1 MGNQKK
7 ILCTGSAGFILGN
20 FVRKII
26 YEKTPYEICSI
37 DKLDTN
43 AKNAT
48 YINKNHDF
56 HIADIRDQ
64 HIVDRIFEFE
74 CPNIVI
80 HGAALTAVDASISS
94 PNEFI
99 TSNVLGT
106 QVIINSCVKYGVEKL
121 LYISTD
127 EVNATLE
134 NNNDPPVKE
143 DAPYN
148 TRSPYS
154 ASKCAGELLVLAA
167 NKSFGLQYNISRS
180 CNIFGARQ
188 TTDKLIPKVIKCILT
203 DQKIPVFGQG
213 LQMRE
218 WLYVND
224 VCDAFMT
231 IIESGKINEIYNIS
245 ANAEIT
251 NIELV
256 QKICNIMGKG
266 HNLIDFIKDP
276 RPGHDFRYS
285 IDASKIK
292 EIGWQ
297 PKVKFLDGL
306 RQCVEWYDINRWIFK
321 GK

>member
-1 MGNQKK
+1 
-7 ILCTGSAGFILGN
+7 
-20 FVRKII
+20 
-26 YEKTPYEICSI
+26 
-37 DKLDTN
+37 
-43 AKNAT
+43 
-48 YINKNHDF
+48 
-56 HIADIRDQ
+56 
-64 HIVDRIFEFE
+64 
-74 CPNIVI
+74 
-80 HGAALTAVDASISS
+80 
-94 PNEFI
+94 
-99 TSNVLGT
+99 
-106 QVIINSCVKYGVEKL
+106 
-121 LYISTD
+121 
-127 EVNATLE
+127 
-134 NNNDPPVKE
+134 
-143 DAPYN
+143 
-148 TRSPYS
+148 
-154 ASKCAGELLVLAA
+154 
-167 NKSFGLQYNISRS
+167 
-180 CNIFGARQ
+180 
-188 TTDKLIPKVIKCILT
+188 
-203 DQKIPVFGQG
+203 
-213 LQMRE
+213 MRE